1 MDTKDIIA
9 AVSGGVLLVGVGA
22 TVYQLW
28 SLNRRLSAIKIPKKS
43 VKSKDKNSPDSGE

>member
-28 SLNRRLSAIKIPKKS
+28 SLNRRLSAIKIPKK
-43 VKSKDKNSPDSGE
+43 VAPKPKNNPDGE